1 MESRG
6 IHWFYMKNI
15 KVDIKE
21 PMRDGSVGIRSA
33 FVEQAIK
40 YGVGLE
46 ITTPKGTFVVDPNIW
61 KAQSKVMKMEG
72 KYPGNPM
79 ILYVGWLSGLEKGSD
94 HKNSKK
100 VTTTTVTTIVIEE
113 VQTKLL

>member
-1 MESRG
+1 MESKG
-6 IHWFYMKNI
+6 IHCLYMKNI

-33 FVEQAIK
+33 FVENAIK

-46 ITTPKGTFVVDPNIW
+46 ITTPKGTSVVDPIVW
-61 KAQSKVMKMEG
+61 KAKSRIMKMEG

-79 ILYVGWLSGLEKGSD
+79 IMYCGWVDTHSSPE